1 MYFSLSEI
9 NKTGYDCSDSL
20 FLQRLRMSS
29 ILRVSHAEISSYI
42 SRQGLSKA
50 QGNKYEGF
58 CLHTHFC
65 RTKYTFSRNLFTV
78 CAGTD
83 WAADS
88 RDKNKTDP
96 SLRLPAVPAPSVAV
110 CLFNTGRGP
119 MVNNTRPG
127 GTDPTKRWS
136 GHWTDFL
143 LTVVIVIKAFYD
155 RALITKSWIMWRG
168 WCF

>member
-1 MYFSLSEI
+1 MIAATRCFSNVYVRVLFSEWVITRSVVIFHGKDYLKHKEI
-9 NKTGYDCSDSL
+9 N
-20 FLQRLRMSS
+20 R
-29 ILRVSHAEISSYI
+29 
-42 SRQGLSKA
+42 
-50 QGNKYEGF
+50 YEGF

-143 LTVVIVIKAFYD
+143 LTVVIVIKAFYN